1 MSSIPQ
7 FTSMQNIINECIKM
21 EIDRIVND
29 QIRTIKE
36 RYEIELNKK
45 DKKIEELNATIN
57 ELTKKNKD
65 LNAQFSQLKL
75 QISIMDGSDF
85 KKKHNSINIDED
97 TDIEEETID
106 DDLFN
111 IFDSDDNTTLCLKE
125 IEED

>member
-7 FTSMQNIINECIKM
+7 FTSTQNIINECIKM

-29 QIRTIKE
+29 QVRTIKE
-36 RYEIELNKK
+36 RCEIELHKK
-45 DKKIEELNATIN
+45 DKQIEELNTTIK

-85 KKKHNSINIDED
+85 NKKHNSINIDED
-97 TDIEEETID
+97 TDTEEENID

>member
-29 QIRTIKE
+29 QVRTIKE
-36 RYEIELNKK
+36 RCEIELHKK
-45 DKKIEELNATIN
+45 DKQIEELNTTIK

-75 QISIMDGSDF
+75 QISIMDRPDF

-111 IFDSDDNTTLCLKE
+111 IFDSDDNNT
-125 IEED
+125 

>member
-29 QIRTIKE
+29 QVRTIKE
-36 RYEIELNKK
+36 RCEIELHKK
-45 DKKIEELNATIN
+45 DKQIEELNTTIK

-85 KKKHNSINIDED
+85 NKKHNSINIDED

-111 IFDSDDNTTLCLKE
+111 IFDSDDNTTLCLK
-125 IEED
+125 

>member
-7 FTSMQNIINECIKM
+7 FTSAQTIINECIKM

-29 QIRTIKE
+29 QVRTIKE
-36 RYEIELNKK
+36 RCEIELHKK
-45 DKKIEELNATIN
+45 DKQIEELNTTIK

-75 QISIMDGSDF
+75 QISIMDGPDF

-111 IFDSDDNTTLCLKE
+111 IFDSDDNNT
-125 IEED
+125 

>member
-29 QIRTIKE
+29 QVRTIKE
-36 RYEIELNKK
+36 RYEIELNEK
-45 DKKIEELNATIN
+45 DKKIEELNTIIN

-65 LNAQFSQLKL
+65 LNAKFSQLKL
-75 QISIMDGSDF
+75 QISIMDGPDF
-85 KKKHNSINIDED
+85 NKKHNSINIDED
-97 TDIEEETID
+97 TDTEEETID